1 MGDTLGVT
9 GVDTGVSIVM
19 AGVVGT
25 AVVCG
30 FGVTGVVGATGV
42 GCTGCAG
49 LVGAGC
55 GKETWGLAGACSVV
69 VVASETVSAGLTVHS
84 CRCHIMWQ

>member
-1 MGDTLGVT
+1 MTFG
-9 GVDTGVSIVM
+9 S

-30 FGVTGVVGATGV
+30 CGVTGVVGATGV

-55 GKETWGLAGACSVV
+55 GTETQVWQEAVV
-69 VVASETVSAGLTVHS
+69 WLLWCLEQCQQV
-84 CRCHIMWQ
+84 